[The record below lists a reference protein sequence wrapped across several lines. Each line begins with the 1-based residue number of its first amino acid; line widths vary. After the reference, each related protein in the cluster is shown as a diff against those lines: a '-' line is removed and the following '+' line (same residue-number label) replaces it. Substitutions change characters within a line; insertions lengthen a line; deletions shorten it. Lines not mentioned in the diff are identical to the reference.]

1 MKLTKGKITKLYGK
15 QKQSRKKN
23 KKRKTSN
30 KNRSFRRKRNLNLM
44 RKSLKRYKGGVNDDV
59 VEAPQVPPPLVE
71 SVAAEETPAESVVTE
86 ESVVAEES
94 LVETPTESV
103 VAEES
108 LVETP
113 TESVAGEESF
123 VEPPTESVADAD
135 SVAPEESLV
144 ESPLDSLVTEES
156 VAEPLVTEE
165 SVVEPL
171 VTEESIAQTPM
182 ESAATEES
190 AASEEIPAT
199 ELTPVPL
206 ETLAMDD
213 TLPPLVQDNIDSA
226 QISQEQ
232 EIPVVTPVTDTTVA
246 TAQDPNIEQKIK
258 IAEAATNLVKLI
270 NSNDIFVPQDAEVSV
285 ARAAEKVPTQ
295 VGGKNR
301 KLKLTK
307 KRRVK

>member
-1 MKLTKGKITKLYGK
+1 M
-15 QKQSRKKN
+15 
-23 KKRKTSN
+23 
-30 KNRSFRRKRNLNLM
+30 
-44 RKSLKRYKGGVNDDV
+44 
-59 VEAPQVPPPLVE
+59 
-71 SVAAEETPAESVVTE
+71 
-86 ESVVAEES
+86 
-94 LVETPTESV
+94 
-103 VAEES
+103 
-108 LVETP
+108 
-113 TESVAGEESF
+113 
-123 VEPPTESVADAD
+123 
-135 SVAPEESLV
+135 
-144 ESPLDSLVTEES
+144 TEES

-285 ARAAEKVPTQ
+285 AIAAEKVPTQ

-301 KLKLTK
+301 KFKLTK

>member
-1 MKLTKGKITKLYGK
+1 M
-15 QKQSRKKN
+15 
-23 KKRKTSN
+23 
-30 KNRSFRRKRNLNLM
+30 
-44 RKSLKRYKGGVNDDV
+44 
-59 VEAPQVPPPLVE
+59 
-71 SVAAEETPAESVVTE
+71 
-86 ESVVAEES
+86 
-94 LVETPTESV
+94 
-103 VAEES
+103 AEES

-113 TESVAGEESF
+113 TESVAGEESL
-123 VEPPTESVADAD
+123 VETPTESVADAE

-285 ARAAEKVPTQ
+285 AIAAEKVPTQ

-301 KLKLTK
+301 KFKLTK

>member
-103 VAEES
+103 
-108 LVETP
+108 
-113 TESVAGEESF
+113 
-123 VEPPTESVADAD
+123 ADAE

-285 ARAAEKVPTQ
+285 AIAAEKVPTQ